1 MENIE
6 RKLEIENIKEEIK
19 TFMEENIQPLL
30 KIEKA
35 TNVIGR
41 NYVIEFHYDVVAG
54 GENNFIYF
62 TFKFLI
68 NKKGLTVSV
77 ILQNDAAIKKIY
89 TEGSLEEVL
98 FSLNKEVKKYAFT
111 RLYNK

>member
-1 MENIE
+1 METIE

-30 KIEKA
+30 KIEEA

-41 NYVIEFHYDVVAG
+41 NYLIEFHYDVVTRKK
-54 GENNFIYF
+54 NNFIYF

-68 NKKGLTVSV
+68 NKKGLSVSV
-77 ILQNDAAIKKIY
+77 ILQTDATINKIY
-89 TEGSLEEVL
+89 TEGNLEEVL